1 MAISAAEMSV
11 SLFMLSPATRRASSV
26 SVATLAPSTF
36 FAASKS
42 AWSSAL
48 VPCCALKVGS
58 FSCELYP
65 IWCCRPEVQE
75 MPEGSDADSKATEA
89 PMLEIATRSKEPS
102 SPNRVQVQQQLRCC
116 GQKAPRFLQRI
127 VTRLADFQV
136 PFLEE
141 HRCEVLC
148 ASALLVVAGV
158 VLSMAS
164 LMKGPLPPS
173 YPPAKQEADKKGD
186 EEATLA
192 SAADAELRDL
202 RGRRGPRLRELLQ
215 RARPTVLLLVAGG
228 CDLSL
233 HGAVPEVLRSLQT
246 LALEAAPETILAMMA
261 VPDAGRAAEQASMLG
276 AALTTRRQ
284 DLNRALAQWSSTQPM
299 AYAEPLDLGDEGE
312 VPSLEAF
319 MKAFSLEDEAE
330 AKSAALGAPLGANGA
345 PAPPWEVSAAVQ
357 LQRSLRFLLG
367 AENKAQRLALARLS
381 VRQRLSRGTSWQP
394 RLLVTSAGLRLSA
407 G

>member
-1 MAISAAEMSV
+1 
-11 SLFMLSPATRRASSV
+11 
-26 SVATLAPSTF
+26 
-36 FAASKS
+36 
-42 AWSSAL
+42 
-48 VPCCALKVGS
+48 
-58 FSCELYP
+58 
-65 IWCCRPEVQE
+65 
-75 MPEGSDADSKATEA
+75 
-89 PMLEIATRSKEPS
+89 
-102 SPNRVQVQQQLRCC
+102 
-116 GQKAPRFLQRI
+116 
-127 VTRLADFQV
+127 
-136 PFLEE
+136 
-141 HRCEVLC
+141 
-148 ASALLVVAGV
+148 
-158 VLSMAS
+158 
-164 LMKGPLPPS
+164 
-173 YPPAKQEADKKGD
+173 
-186 EEATLA
+186 
-192 SAADAELRDL
+192 
-202 RGRRGPRLRELLQ
+202 
-215 RARPTVLLLVAGG
+215 
-228 CDLSL
+228 
-233 HGAVPEVLRSLQT
+233 
-246 LALEAAPETILAMMA
+246 MMA

-299 AYAEPLDLGDEGE
+299 AYVNSGALLPHGPRSMAAGYWDGPLLSTKGAHVLSGRLACALLPQVMRRRQHEAEPLDLGDEGE